1 MDDCE
6 LARGFYSN
14 NDTLVDDCPGGV
26 GVPCA
31 CWGDTHVGRL
41 LWAVRALGV
50 SCEGRLRE

>member
-31 CWGDTHVGRL
+31 
-41 LWAVRALGV
+41 
-50 SCEGRLRE
+50 LRRHPRVCGAAT